1 MSFSRIIVPPI
12 KCQGIKTK
20 LVPWIRSAVPS
31 DFGGR
36 WIEPFLGSGAVAF
49 NVRPQRAL
57 LADANPHLIRFYQAL
72 AEGKITPISTRQFLE
87 KEGTELRRSQ
97 GEHYYTVRERFNRR
111 GAPLDFL
118 FLNRSCFNGL
128 IRFNRKGEF
137 NVPFCLKPDRFAPA
151 YITKIVNQVRAVS
164 DAISIGEYE
173 FHCRDFSDTVST
185 AEENDL
191 IYCDPPYIDRHADYF
206 NRWHEEDERKLEKI
220 LSLAPCTFL
229 LSTWHSNDFRE
240 NAFIERLWSA
250 FPIVVRQHFYH
261 VGAKEKNRNPMLEAL
276 VANFEV
282 KTREAFKETIKQT
295 VFLNPLPRYERSSL
309 RFSDQQ

>member
-20 LVPWIRSAVPS
+20 LVHWIRSAVPS
-31 DFGGR
+31 EFGGR
-36 WIEPFLGSGAVAF
+36 WIEPFLGSGAVVF
-49 NVRPQRAL
+49 NIRPQRAL
-57 LADANPHLIRFYQAL
+57 LADANPHLIRFYQAV
-72 AEGKITPISTRQFLE
+72 AAGKITPISTRQFLE
-87 KEGTELRRSQ
+87 KEGAALHRSQ
-97 GEHYYTVRERFNRR
+97 GEHYYAVRERFNRR

-137 NVPFCLKPDRFAPA
+137 NVPFCRKPNRFAPA
-151 YITKIVNQVRAVS
+151 YITKIINQVRAVS

-173 FHCRDFSDTVST
+173 FHCQNFSDTVST

-191 IYCDPPYIDRHADYF
+191 IYCDPPYIERHADYF
-206 NRWHEEDERKLEKI
+206 NRWHEEHEIELEKI
-220 LSLAPCTFL
+220 LSLAPCKFL

-261 VGAKEKNRNPMLEAL
+261 VGAKEKNRNLMLEAL
-276 VANFEV
+276 VANFELDIGEASE
-282 KTREAFKETIKQT
+282 KTDSQT
-295 VFLNPLPRYERSSL
+295 FAVLKPSFLRL
-309 RFSDQQ
+309 